1 MGLDRQY
8 DPAMQNA
15 LAIAAM
21 VLSVLSV
28 VVSGWFSARTV
39 RLSHELDAER
49 ERRQEQKSAL
59 EAASRV
65 YEPLAQAAAEL
76 QSRIYN
82 IVTTGWVGIVER
94 YQSHGDYAEVSTAFL
109 FAHYF
114 GWIEARRQAV
124 LTSSGA
130 GERDAVVSTAI
141 DNVRQIMRKTDH
153 EEGFLFYQVEQR
165 GIGELMFSWE
175 AVGDTGERL
184 PYVEGYAAFCKRYHH
199 DADFRQW
206 FQPVDTGISLV
217 ATGQHSRLLEIHRA
231 LLDLIKVLDPTRKY
245 TTRFDLRPIVEV
257 TDAGPAAGAPTSI
270 PAPTVP
276 ASGPAVAELLDP

>member
-1 MGLDRQY
+1 
-8 DPAMQNA
+8 MQNA

-21 VLSVLSV
+21 VLSVVSV

-49 ERRQEQKSAL
+49 ERQQEQKSAL
-59 EAASRV
+59 AAASRV

-76 QSRIYN
+76 QSRIYS
-82 IVTTGWVGIVER
+82 IVKTGWVDLVER
-94 YQSHGDYAEVSTAFL
+94 YQSHGDYAETSTAFL

-130 GERDAVVSTAI
+130 GDRDAVVSAAI
-141 DNVRQIMRKTDH
+141 DDVRQILRKTDH

-175 AVGDTGERL
+175 TVDDTGARL
-184 PYVEGYAAFCKRYHH
+184 PHVDGYAAFCQRYQE
-199 DADFRQW
+199 DPDFRGW
-206 FQPVDTGISLV
+206 FQPVHSGIELV
-217 ATGQHSRLLEIHRA
+217 AAGQNSRLIEIHRS

-245 TTRFDLRPIVEV
+245 TTRFDLRPIDATV
-257 TDAGPAAGAPTSI
+257 TPG
-270 PAPTVP
+270 
-276 ASGPAVAELLDP
+276 